1 MKKTIYSWCV
11 ALMCGAGA
19 LGLASCGDQL
29 KDYPWMIPDNNT
41 ESEDTEGGVVTMD
54 VIEGEMKTCIPF
66 MLNYSHEPTGTWQPH
81 KYQYY
86 RSNAI
91 DNYAG
96 YWTVTKANFAF
107 GPALPT
113 LYTDNNGYLG
123 GASDNQIFH
132 QAKNALEQSST
143 ALYSGADDVVPHPE
157 YRAIALICTGY
168 AAHEMVD
175 FYGAIPYTD
184 WMTWKRTA
192 PLNYEAGAEVYKKV
206 LAGLDEAIATLKQVQ
221 PDQTTLQ
228 RIEGTSLNKTCTNW
242 EWRYWVKFANSIK
255 LRMALNMAD
264 YNDPDPVYGPDS
276 KPFVA
281 QHIAEEAVADPI
293 GVLTAEDDIDIAYRS
308 YDTWTCCLYFMGK
321 SWNDIRLNASYEN
334 IMKHFNNPV
343 LAIQFDENGGAIKSD
358 AGIMGPNGIYGVRC
372 GLMMEDTGDAT
383 SGGYGPFSVLSSQM
397 EHMQQPFFK
406 RVECIFLRAEGALRG
421 WSMGGEAKDFYE
433 QGIRFAMKEYN
444 VDDSKIDAYLAQ
456 DNLPAVKYRD
466 YYHYD
471 NDIDGRV
478 TIGVKW
484 DETGDSK
491 ELKLEKIITQKWIA
505 NWPMGAEA
513 WTTFRRTG
521 YPRLFP
527 VRFNNMKNV
536 DTELQIRRMS
546 FERTPN
552 NGAEIDQV
560 TELLGGSQDCGTRV
574 FWDVNSRM
582 WGKDAKG
589 MIIPNNNL

>member
-11 ALMCGAGA
+11 ALICGAGA
-19 LGLASCGDQL
+19 LGMASCGDQL
-29 KDYPWMIPDNNT
+29 KDYPWMIPSNNDGGDD
-41 ESEDTEGGVVTMD
+41 SEGSVVTMD

-66 MLNYSHEPTGTWQPH
+66 MLNYSHEPTGTWAPH
-81 KYQYY
+81 KYQYQ
-86 RSNAI
+86 RSNSV

-123 GASDNQIFH
+123 GPSDNQIFH
-132 QAKNALEQSST
+132 QAKNALESSST
-143 ALYSGADDVVPHPE
+143 ALYSNADEVVPHPE

-168 AAHEMVD
+168 SAHEQVD
-175 FYGAIPYTD
+175 FYGTIPYTD
-184 WMTWKRTA
+184 WMTWKRTS
-192 PLNYEAGAEVYKKV
+192 PLNYQSGPEVYKLI
-206 LAGLDEAIATLKQVQ
+206 LAGLDEAIAILKEVQ

-228 RIEGTSLNKTCTNW
+228 RIEGTSPNKTCTNW
-242 EWRYWVKFANSIK
+242 DWHYWVKFANSIK
-255 LRMALNMAD
+255 LRMAMNMVD
-264 YNDPDPVYGPDS
+264 YKDPDPVYGPDS

-281 QHIAEEAVADPI
+281 KNIAEEAVAD
-293 GVLTAEDDIDIAYRS
+293 GVLTSADDIDIAYRS
-308 YDTWTCCLYFMGK
+308 YDTWTSCLYFMGK

-334 IMKHFNNPV
+334 ILKHFNSPL
-343 LAIQFDENGGAIKSD
+343 LAIQFSSNPGIIKSD
-358 AGIMGPNGIYGVRC
+358 AGIVGPNGIFGVRS

-383 SGGYGPFSVLSSQM
+383 SGGYGPFSVLDGKM
-397 EHMQQPFFK
+397 EKMQQPFFK

-421 WSMGGEAKDFYE
+421 WDMGGTPKEFYE
-433 QGIRFAMKEYN
+433 DGIRLSMKEYG
-444 VDDSKIDAYLAQ
+444 VDDAAIKAYLEQ

-484 DETGDSK
+484 DDNDSK

-527 VRFNNMKNV
+527 VKFNNMKNV
-536 DTELQIRRMS
+536 DTEKQIRRLS
-546 FERTPN
+546 YERTPN
-552 NGAEIDQV
+552 NGAEIDQI
-560 TELLGGSQDCGTRV
+560 TELLGGTQDCGTCV
-574 FWDVNSRM
+574 FWDINSRS
-582 WGKDAKG
+582 WGKDANG